1 MHLNVW
7 PNPIWETIE
16 PPLYLELR
24 KPLESELYEQYHW
37 LWEAPEHVRGHRG
50 YVTERQ
56 IDTWYRGLNSLRFAR
71 ENLRITKLIAKRK
84 QRSERRRKEKEKYYD
99 LKKKKS
105 DLMSKPNLT
114 KRQRREAKSEYERHV
129 RVNGRVY
136 GESV

>member
-1 MHLNVW
+1 MHPNVW

-71 ENLRITKLIAKRK
+71 ENLRITKLIAKSK
-84 QRSERRRKEKEKYYD
+84 QRRERRRKKKEKYYH
-99 LKKKKS
+99 LKKKKL

-114 KRQRREAKSEYERHV
+114 KRQRREVKREYERHV
-129 RVNGRVY
+129 RVNGSVY
-136 GESV
+136 GDRI

>member
-1 MHLNVW
+1 M
-7 PNPIWETIE
+7 
-16 PPLYLELR
+16 
-24 KPLESELYEQYHW
+24 PLESELYEQYHW

-84 QRSERRRKEKEKYYD
+84 QRRERRRKKKEKYYD
-99 LKKKKS
+99 LKKTKS

-114 KRQRREAKSEYERHV
+114 KRQRREAKREYERHV
-129 RVNGRVY
+129 RVNGSVY
-136 GESV
+136 GDSV

>member
-1 MHLNVW
+1 MHPNVW
-7 PNPIWETIE
+7 LNPIWETIE

-71 ENLRITKLIAKRK
+71 ENLRITKLIAKSK
-84 QRSERRRKEKEKYYD
+84 QRRERRRKKKEKYYH
-99 LKKKKS
+99 LKKKKL

-114 KRQRREAKSEYERHV
+114 KRQRREAKREYERHV
-129 RVNGRVY
+129 RVNGSVY
-136 GESV
+136 GDRI